1 MSGLKIITGPAIT
14 PVSKIE
20 ALEYLRLDEGIDD
33 MQVRSYIQAST
44 TWAENYTNRFFISR
58 TCQMMLDGAREVD
71 SPLWEGMRTG
81 PYRVDVSDH
90 IELAAA
96 PVLSVES
103 VKYYSDNDTQST
115 WAASN
120 YYVDTFSEPAKIS
133 LRSGG
138 SYPTDLRNLNGLEIN
153 FTAGYGTNP
162 FTVPEPIRVAILQYL
177 TFLYE
182 NRGDDEVKANPP
194 QIVKSLLDP
203 YRVLRFSTSV
213 YDKNIRSGVI

>member
-1 MSGLKIITGPAIT
+1 MSGLKIVTGPAIT

-33 MQVRSYIQAST
+33 MQVRSYIQAAT

-71 SPLWEGMRTG
+71 SPLWEGMKTG
-81 PYRVDVSDH
+81 PYKVYLSDY

-115 WAASN
+115 WDASN
-120 YYVDTFSEPAKIS
+120 YYVDIFSEPAKIS

-138 SYPTDLRNLNGLEIN
+138 TYPTDLRNLNGLEIN

-203 YRVLRFSTSV
+203 YRILRFSSSV